1 MDIKISMTEFVNF
14 VNSSG
19 MSKMTIVQ
27 NAKMKHEEEEK
38 ILSTIGVTL
47 RMKWKNSWKGKE
59 RRKVLK
65 NLPKR

>member
-47 RMKWKNSWKGKE
+47 RMK
-59 RRKVLK
+59 
-65 NLPKR
+65 